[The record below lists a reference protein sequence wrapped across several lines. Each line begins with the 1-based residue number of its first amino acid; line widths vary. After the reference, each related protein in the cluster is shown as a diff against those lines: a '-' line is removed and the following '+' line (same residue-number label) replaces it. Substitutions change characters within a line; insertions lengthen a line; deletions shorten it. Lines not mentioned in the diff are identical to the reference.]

1 MPFIGPGSHRFLFI
15 VVTYAEVEVMN
26 AMPEEFRFSAEEV
39 SKYLTDRLMHERA
52 VRPAHR
58 PGSIRKQL
66 AGLRLAAGRKRLE
79 TVEQER
85 LVGRVAALVLQ
96 KQDLIKQVIAD
107 GRTPAADGAMSRD
120 AILKVMER
128 LDGGDSLNLRGLLGG
143 VGADQLRGE
152 SIGLAGEQLD
162 ETKKEIAGLMEDARI
177 AHAYRKGLEERIR
190 TIRTARNVEGLQGLM
205 EKCELGRMQL
215 VAGRSGEDLPLSSA
229 DLDAIKKYDALR
241 QQCSDSIERLM
252 AAEETFVEVKRRGL
266 LEYRRQ
272 LMNGGFVKTATVKNE
287 VLKVLSHLQLG
298 IPVFLRGH
306 LGVGKTELAL
316 HVCRNYLKCEPEFIS
331 GSEEATK
338 YDIYGRTQIGVAG
351 EQDKYREFR
360 RRMDEYR
367 RMNPEAGAAEL
378 KEVEKQYYQTIVVKG
393 QATSFFQYGPLVVAM
408 QEGRPLII
416 DEIDGIPHSILMRI
430 NHALTRRPGD
440 RIRIQESGGDEI
452 TVQKGFCVLA
462 TGNVRSARYK
472 REELDAA
479 FLSRWWSEDIRY
491 PPQGET
497 YEILMAALIDRRGNL
512 TVGGARDLDDVK
524 RLTEAASEIQRIFM
538 GEQLDYLGE
547 GADAAR
553 GVPAGL
559 HKTVLSLRHLWNI
572 VRTWKARNFDR
583 PIEHYILT
591 EFIRPAVAEDQVYL
605 VQLFCRFR
613 FFKDWSVDQLEIPG
627 LTEAKLLAFQGRQT
641 TII

>member
-1 MPFIGPGSHRFLFI
+1 MS
-15 VVTYAEVEVMN
+15 
-26 AMPEEFRFSAEEV
+26 EEFRFSAEEV
-39 SKYLTDRLMHERA
+39 SKYLTDRLMPERA
-52 VRPAHR
+52 IRPV
-58 PGSIRKQL
+58 PGARNVKKQL
-66 AGLRLAAGRKRLE
+66 SGLRTAAGRKRLE
-79 TVEQER
+79 TVERER
-85 LVGRVAALVLQ
+85 LVAQVTELVLQ

-107 GRTPAADGAMSRD
+107 GRTPVVQGTIGQDE
-120 AILKVMER
+120 ILKIIDR
-128 LDGGDSLNLRGLLGG
+128 LEGTDNLNLRGLLGR

-152 SIGLAGEQLD
+152 SIGLARNHLN
-162 ETKKEIAGLMEDARI
+162 ETKKGIAGLMEDPRVI
-177 AHAYRKGLEERIR
+177 REYQKSLEEKIR
-190 TIRTARNVEGLQGLM
+190 TIRVARNVEGLQNLT

-215 VAGRSGEDLPLSSA
+215 VAKRNSDDLILSSA
-229 DLDAIKKYDALR
+229 DLDAMRKHEAVIR
-241 QQCSDSIERLM
+241 QCNERIEHLM
-252 AAEETFVEVKRRGL
+252 AREETFVEVKRRGL

-272 LMNGGFVKTATVKNE
+272 LMNGGFVKTATVKSE

-367 RMNPEAGAAEL
+367 RMNPDANAGEL

-430 NHALTRRPGD
+430 NHALTRKPGD
-440 RIRIQESGGDEI
+440 KIMIQESGGDEI

-462 TGNVRSARYK
+462 TGNVKSARYK

-479 FLSRWWSEDIRY
+479 FLSRWWSEDVRY

-497 YEILMAALIDRRGNL
+497 YEILMAALIDSRGNL
-512 TVGGARDLDDVK
+512 TVRDAQDLDDVK
-524 RLTEAASEIQRIFM
+524 RLTETASESQRIFM

-605 VQLFCRFR
+605 IQLFCRFR
-613 FFKDWSVDQLEIPG
+613 FFKDWTVDRLEIPG
-627 LTEAKLLAFQGRQT
+627 LTEKKLLAFQGRQT

>member
-1 MPFIGPGSHRFLFI
+1 MLEG
-15 VVTYAEVEVMN
+15 MN

-39 SKYLTDRLMHERA
+39 SKYLTDRLMRERA
-52 VRPAHR
+52 IRPALGAR
-58 PGSIRKQL
+58 SVRKQL
-66 AGLRLAAGRKRLE
+66 AGLRTAAGRKRLE
-79 TVEQER
+79 TVERER
-85 LVGRVAALVLQ
+85 LVAEVAALVVR

-107 GRTPAADGAMSRD
+107 ARTPVTEGTISRD
-120 AILKVMER
+120 GILEIIDR
-128 LDGGDSLNLRGLLGG
+128 LEGAATLNLRGLLGR

-152 SIGLAGEQLD
+152 SDSLAGDHLD
-162 ETKKEIAGLMEDARI
+162 ETRQGIAALMEDPRVV
-177 AHAYRKGLEERIR
+177 HEYRKSLEEKIG
-190 TIRTARNVEGLQGLM
+190 TIRVARNVEGLQGLM

-215 VAGRSGEDLPLSSA
+215 VARRNGEDLSLSSA
-229 DLDAIKKYDALR
+229 DLDTLRKYETLR
-241 QQCSDSIERLM
+241 QQCNERIEKLM
-252 AAEETFVEVKRRGL
+252 GREETFVEVKRRGL

-367 RMNPEAGAAEL
+367 RMNPDAGAGEL

-393 QATSFFQYGPLVVAM
+393 QATSFFQYGPLVIAM

-430 NHALTRRPGD
+430 NHALTRKPGD

-462 TGNVRSARYK
+462 TGNVKSARYK

-479 FLSRWWSEDIRY
+479 FLSRWWSEDVRY
-491 PPQGET
+491 PPQAET
-497 YEILMAALIDRRGNL
+497 YEILMAALIDRRGSL
-512 TVGGARDLDDVK
+512 TVRNTQDLDDVK
-524 RLTEAASEIQRIFM
+524 RLTESAAEIQRIFM

-572 VRTWKARNFDR
+572 VRTWKARNFDK

-613 FFKDWSVDQLEIPG
+613 FFKNWTVDRLEIPG
-627 LTEAKLLAFQGRQT
+627 LTETKLLAFQGRQT

>member
-1 MPFIGPGSHRFLFI
+1 MLEG
-15 VVTYAEVEVMN
+15 MN

-39 SKYLTDRLMHERA
+39 SKYLMDRLTQERA
-52 VRPAHR
+52 VRPALGAR
-58 PGSIRKQL
+58 SVRKQL
-66 AGLRLAAGRKRLE
+66 AGLRTAAGRKRLE
-79 TVEQER
+79 TVERER
-85 LVGRVAALVLQ
+85 LVAELAALVVR

-107 GRTPAADGAMSRD
+107 ARTPVTEGTISQDR
-120 AILKVMER
+120 ILKIIDR
-128 LDGGDSLNLRGLLGG
+128 LDGAATLNLRGLLGRL
-143 VGADQLRGE
+143 GADQLRGE
-152 SIGLAGEQLD
+152 SDGLARGHLD
-162 ETKKEIAGLMEDARI
+162 ETRKAIAALMEDPRVV
-177 AHAYRKGLEERIR
+177 HEYRKSLEERIG
-190 TIRTARNVEGLQGLM
+190 TIRVARNVEALQGLM

-215 VAGRSGEDLPLSSA
+215 VARRNGEDLILSSA
-229 DLDAIKKYDALR
+229 DLDALRKYETLR
-241 QQCSDSIERLM
+241 QQCNEKIEQFMGR
-252 AAEETFVEVKRRGL
+252 EETFVEVKRRGL

-287 VLKVLSHLQLG
+287 VLKVLGHLQLG

-367 RMNPEAGAAEL
+367 RMNPDAGIGEL

-393 QATSFFQYGPLVVAM
+393 QATSFFQYGPLVMAM

-430 NHALTRRPGD
+430 NHALTRKPGD
-440 RIRIQESGGDEI
+440 RITIQESGGDEI

-462 TGNVRSARYK
+462 TGNVKSARYK

-479 FLSRWWSEDIRY
+479 FLSRWWSEDVRY
-491 PPQGET
+491 PPQSET

-512 TVGGARDLDDVK
+512 TVRNAQDLNDVK
-524 RLTEAASEIQRIFM
+524 RLTESAAEIQRIFM

-572 VRTWKARNFDR
+572 VRTWKARNFDK

-613 FFKDWSVDQLEIPG
+613 FFKNWTVDRLEIPG
-627 LTEAKLLAFQGRQT
+627 LTETKLLAFQGRQT